1 MRRPIRKEGPMI
13 AHALAFAD
21 VDTGQRPV
29 SVGAQQAF
37 RCVTGGGRLVQTK
50 RGFALFD
57 QEGRFVGM
65 IQAPAT
71 TTTFG
76 PVAPTMLLK
85 R

>member
-1 MRRPIRKEGPMI
+1 MVVQ
-13 AHALAFAD
+13 ALALPD
-21 VDTGQRPV
+21 VDTGRRPV
-29 SVGAQQAF
+29 SVGAGHAF
-37 RCVTGGGRLVQTK
+37 RCVTSGGRLVQTK

-57 QEGRFVGM
+57 EEGRFVGM

-71 TTTFG
+71 TATTFG